1 MTITILK
8 ERIYQEYQTGI
19 DQGRY
24 ADIIISDGAT
34 HYKLGRGGLPLVGD
48 LQLILEA
55 EEASLWR
62 VAVAKN
68 NSLTTRQVRRLV
80 YNSQSAGGWDRD
92 DFQEASFEK
101 DAGDLTKWNTL
112 KARRAAIRA
121 DWPL

>member
-1 MTITILK
+1 MIRILS
-8 ERIYQEYQTGI
+8 EDI
-19 DQGRY
+19 DQEDNSRY
-24 ADIIISDGAT
+24 VSIIISDGAFPDAT

-48 LQLILEA
+48 LQTILEA
-55 EEASLWR
+55 EEAHLWA
-62 VAVAKN
+62 VAVAKDDQR
-68 NSLTTRQVRRLV
+68 TTRQVRRLV

-112 KARRAAIRA
+112 KARRATIRA